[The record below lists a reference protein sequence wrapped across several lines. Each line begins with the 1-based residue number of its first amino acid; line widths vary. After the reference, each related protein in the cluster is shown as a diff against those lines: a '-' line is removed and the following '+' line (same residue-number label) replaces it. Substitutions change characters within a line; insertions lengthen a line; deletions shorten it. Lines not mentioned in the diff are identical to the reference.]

1 MSRRI
6 AIVGAG
12 QSGLQLGLG
21 LLGAGHD
28 VTLVSNRTAE
38 QLATG
43 QVQSSQCMFESALE
57 TERAL
62 GLDFWSEE
70 CPPVE
75 GIALAVPAADGSG
88 AKAIDWA
95 ARLDGPA
102 QSVDQR
108 LKLSGWLG
116 EYERR
121 GGRLVLREAGVDDV
135 ERLARDHDLV
145 VVATGKGELGGL
157 FARDVEKSPYD
168 TPQRA
173 LALTYVRGME
183 PRPAFSAVCFNLIP
197 GVGEYFVFPAL
208 TTNGPCEIMVFE
220 GVIGGPMDCWADV
233 LTPEEHLARSLEI
246 LERFLPWEH
255 ARSAGVE
262 LTDPGGILT
271 GRFAPTV
278 RHPVARLPSGA
289 FVLAMADAAVLN
301 DPITGQGS
309 NNAAKC
315 AEIYLER
322 VLAHDD
328 DPFDERWMQ
337 QTFDH
342 YWRGYAQWVVSW
354 TNAVLAPPQPHVLQL
369 LEAAQEIPALAATI
383 ANGFDDPRT
392 FYPWWFDEH
401 EAGRLIE
408 TKRLQDVRGLDVRG
422 LRHALGQ
429 FATGVT
435 VVTTRDAAG
444 RRHRELVHVPLAR
457 AAARA
462 LVPRPRLL
470 EPRRV
475 PRLHVLRRQRA
486 LRESAPPLAAVRDA
500 RGREVRRVGRRAGR
514 AVRHAAPRGRA
525 RPPRLPSRPPARGRR
540 PRDPGRRDRE
550 LRGVRRGA
558 ARLPLRLVPGHHAP
572 PRPLARGGTAGSPTG
587 PLLYLC
593 GEETRTRRSGE
604 SAVSP
609 ARTTVCVSQ
618 IDAG

>member
-444 RRHRELVHVPLAR
+444 RPVGVTANSFTSLSLEPPLVLWCLAR
-457 AAARA
+457 DSSSLAAFRDCTYFGVNVLSASQHHLSRLFA
-462 LVPRPRLL
+462 THGAEKFGGSVAVQDGPSGMPLL
-470 EPRRV
+470 EGALAHLVCRHVRQLEGGDHEILVGEIESYAAFDGEPLVFHSGSYRV
-475 PRLHVLRRQRA
+475 TT
-486 LRESAPPLAAVRDA
+486 
-500 RGREVRRVGRRAGR
+500 
-514 AVRHAAPRGRA
+514 RHPD
-525 RPPRLPSRPPARGRR
+525 L
-540 PRDPGRRDRE
+540 
-550 LRGVRRGA
+550 
-558 ARLPLRLVPGHHAP
+558 
-572 PRPLARGGTAGSPTG
+572 
-587 PLLYLC
+587 
-593 GEETRTRRSGE
+593 
-604 SAVSP
+604 
-609 ARTTVCVSQ
+609 
-618 IDAG
+618 